1 MRFETSRC
9 LIRPF
14 QEADLNDFVAY
25 RNDDSW
31 MRFQGFKGLS
41 RDAYRDALLSPPD
54 PCLGCQLA
62 IACLASGKLL
72 GDLYLKQQRD
82 TAWIGY
88 TLHPAYTGQGYAT
101 EAVQGLLAYLRRAG
115 NPRVFAGVIP
125 ENAASIRL
133 LERLGF
139 RCEGAETDGELQ
151 YAYPWRN
158 A

>member
-1 MRFETSRC
+1 MRFETPRC

-14 QEADLNDFVAY
+14 QEADLDDFITY
-25 RNDDSW
+25 RNDEGW

-41 RDAYRDALLSPPD
+41 REAYRDALLPP
-54 PCLGCQLA
+54 PNPNLGCQLA
-62 IACLASGKLL
+62 MIRLADGKLL
-72 GDLYLKQQRD
+72 GDLYLKQQQD
-82 TAWIGY
+82 VAWIGY

-101 EAVQGLLAYLRRAG
+101 EAVQGLLTCLRSSG
-115 NPRVFAGVIP
+115 NPHVFAGVMP

-139 RCEGAETDGELQ
+139 QYEGAEADGELR
-151 YAYPWRN
+151 YAYPWHS